1 MRDDQRIYFAA
12 SYLSG
17 TAAQWF
23 SNYLIQTPLPRVVT
37 HWDTFVQ
44 EFNAMFGDR
53 NRVLTAQHALQYI
66 QMEDSH
72 QVSRY
77 VVEFQKW
84 GNLTGYDD
92 TALSSLFYRGLC
104 NRIKDQFALVGRPSE
119 FTALRDQALRFD
131 QHFWDRQAE
140 LARSGAQHLRSTAFP
155 AYDPT
160 RPARVRSDPSR
171 SSTSTSA
178 ASGSTNSGNQSG
190 RTAQNSQ
197 TQRPP
202 QSNRSNNS
210 GRNNNSNNNNNSG
223 NAGNNNTNR
232 SAPRDRLTAEGRLM
246 DAERDRRRRLGLCMY
261 CAESGHIYNDCPRN
275 PRSTVNQG
283 NNSARPGTATQGAA
297 ARPGTAPNPPRGP
310 NTPSNQ
316 PANRGNFGRA
326 TFTISPQ
333 PEETPAEPAVNAG
346 NATPTQ

>member
-104 NRIKDQFALVGRPSE
+104 NRIKDQFALVGRPYK
-119 FTALRDQALRFD
+119 FTTL
-131 QHFWDRQAE
+131 
-140 LARSGAQHLRSTAFP
+140 
-155 AYDPT
+155 
-160 RPARVRSDPSR
+160 
-171 SSTSTSA
+171 
-178 ASGSTNSGNQSG
+178 
-190 RTAQNSQ
+190 
-197 TQRPP
+197 
-202 QSNRSNNS
+202 
-210 GRNNNSNNNNNSG
+210 
-223 NAGNNNTNR
+223 
-232 SAPRDRLTAEGRLM
+232 
-246 DAERDRRRRLGLCMY
+246 
-261 CAESGHIYNDCPRN
+261 
-275 PRSTVNQG
+275 
-283 NNSARPGTATQGAA
+283 
-297 ARPGTAPNPPRGP
+297 
-310 NTPSNQ
+310 
-316 PANRGNFGRA
+316 
-326 TFTISPQ
+326 
-333 PEETPAEPAVNAG
+333 
-346 NATPTQ
+346 